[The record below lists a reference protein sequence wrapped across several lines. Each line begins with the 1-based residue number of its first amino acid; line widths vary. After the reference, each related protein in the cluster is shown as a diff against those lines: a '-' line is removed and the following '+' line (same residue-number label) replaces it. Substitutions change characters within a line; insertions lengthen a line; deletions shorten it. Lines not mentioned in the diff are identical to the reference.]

1 MYQKPRT
8 PKFEH
13 GGFLLG
19 MGLLGYL
26 DCLLST
32 DIYQYLKAV
41 LHILLFVIGT

>member
-41 LHILLFVIGT
+41 NLINLMIGT